1 MPGDVF
7 YWLFNMSITAAICGV
22 PVLILHAFKRL
33 PRRVLILLWLIP
45 FIRMCIPIGISGKY
59 GLMTLLSKITTK
71 TVTVYKPTLS
81 DTILSTMNHVQ
92 AAESYYPITYKV
104 NIVGAL
110 FHWAAIIWLT
120 VAAALIIAFLIIYFS
135 TLRELGGARQLR
147 DNIFVSDKVK
157 TPAVYGILRPRI
169 ILPQEY
175 DEKILHYILLH
186 ERAHIHRGDNF
197 WRVLALLITCVHWF
211 NPLCWLFLKK
221 LCADMELAC
230 DETVLKSCDETQK
243 KQYAHVLV
251 SSVEKTNVFAS
262 SLGGASVRL
271 RIENILCYKRLTVMS
286 AIGALALIVALAYI
300 LLTNAAV

>member
-22 PVLILHAFKRL
+22 PVLILRAFKRL
-33 PRRVLILLWLIP
+33 PRRVLMLLWFIP

-71 TVTVYKPTLS
+71 TVTVYKPL
-81 DTILSTMNHVQ
+81 LSTMNHVQ

-104 NIVGAL
+104 NVVGAL
-110 FHWAAIIWLT
+110 FHWAAVVWLT
-120 VAAALIIAFLIIYFS
+120 VAAALIIAFLIIYFG

-169 ILPQEY
+169 ILPCEY
-175 DEKILHYILLH
+175 DESTLHFILLH
-186 ERAHIHRGDNF
+186 ENAHIRRGDNF
-197 WRVLALLITCVHWF
+197 WRVLALILTCVHWF
-211 NPLCWLFLKK
+211 NTLCWLFLKK
-221 LCADMELAC
+221 LYSDIELAC
-230 DETVLKSCDETQK
+230 DETVLKSCDDEQK

-271 RIENILCYKRLTVMS
+271 RIKNILCYKRLTVMS
-286 AIGALALIVALAYI
+286 AIGALALIVAMAYI